1 MMVGELLVMLA
12 APFLAGAV
20 ETNRA
25 DPGVSSSGRTASTDP
40 IAIKCA
46 GRTRATCTSSTRTSQ
61 HLKLPSFDVEPEPQP
76 TETLADALE
85 AAYRTAPAL
94 AAQRYQ
100 LRATDEDYAQ
110 AIAEL
115 NPTSTFEI
123 VGGYGR
129 TVPDRTTQARV
140 SVVQPLY
147 TGGRATADRDAA
159 LAAVGAGREQL
170 RSDEGDILLQVV
182 TSYADIRRDSEVLR
196 LRAANLRQL
205 SATLD
210 EVKARREAG
219 ELTRTDI
226 AQAETQLLLAQTQF
240 NVAEQQ
246 HEVDRATYAA
256 LVGHDPGALAPS
268 PPLPQLPV
276 SIDTAFDLAYTNN
289 PDLAQAI
296 ATERASRAR
305 IVAARAVG
313 RPTLS
318 LRGSA
323 NFIGQVTPSNFANV
337 NQVFDGQA
345 VLTIPLST
353 GGRARSLVAQA
364 QDRNSVDRVGI
375 EAMRRRVVERIV
387 SSWNAIATGQRNVE
401 VGKAQL
407 DSARVFDEG
416 TFEEYR
422 AGLRSTFDVL
432 FAHGSLRDA
441 QIALANARRDTY
453 VAQATLLRHLGLLEA
468 RALLT
473 GTGLHNPDLHF
484 EKINQR
490 ARVPWAG
497 AIQALD
503 QVSSTRPRQADLEQP
518 AAGEGDPAIVP
529 APEQLPIP
537 AARSSPVVP
546 ISGTTGRPRS
556 DRRFKRP

>member
-1 MMVGELLVMLA
+1 MVGILLLTLS
-12 APFLAGAV
+12 APFIAGSV
-20 ETNRA
+20 EIDSADARA
-25 DPGVSSSGRTASTDP
+25 SSKNSTAFADP

-46 GRTRATCTSSTRTSQ
+46 GRPRATCTSSTRTSQ
-61 HLKLPSFDVEPEPQP
+61 QLRLPSFDVEPEPQP
-76 TETLADALE
+76 NETLAEALE

-100 LRATDEDYAQ
+100 LQATDEDYAQ

-129 TVPDRTTQARV
+129 TVQDQTTQARV

-147 TGGRATADRDAA
+147 TGGRATADREAA
-159 LAAVGAGREQL
+159 LAAIGAGRDQL
-170 RSDEGDILLQVV
+170 RSGEGDLLLQVI

-196 LRAANLRQL
+196 LRAANLKQL
-205 SATLD
+205 RATLD

-226 AQAETQLLLAQTQF
+226 AQAETQLLLAQAQF

-246 HEVDRATYAA
+246 READRAIYAA

-268 PPLPQLPV
+268 PPLPQLPG
-276 SIDTAFDLAYTNN
+276 SIDTAFDLAYTSN

-305 IVAARAVG
+305 IAGARAEG
-313 RPTLS
+313 RPTVS

-323 NFIGQVTPSNFANV
+323 SLGGQITPFDLVNR

-345 VLTIPLST
+345 VLTIPIST
-353 GGRARSLVAQA
+353 GGRVRSLVSQA
-364 QDRNSVDRVGI
+364 QDRNAVDRVGI

-387 SSWNAIATGQRNVE
+387 TSWNAIATGQRNVE
-401 VGKAQL
+401 VSKAQL
-407 DSARVFDEG
+407 ASARVFDEG

-441 QIALANARRDTY
+441 QIALVNARRDTY

-490 ARVPWAG
+490 FAVPWAG
-497 AIQALD
+497 AVRALD
-503 QVSSTRPRQADLEQP
+503 RIDPAPPRQAGLEQP
-518 AAGEGDPAIVP
+518 PAGAGTPAIVP
-529 APEQLPIP
+529 APEQPPIP
-537 AARSSPVVP
+537 TASTSPVVP
-546 ISGTTGRPRS
+546 ISGTTGRPRP
-556 DRRFKRP
+556 DRSLKRP

>member
-1 MMVGELLVMLA
+1 M
-12 APFLAGAV
+12 APLLAGFI
-20 ETNRA
+20 EMDEA
-25 DPGVSSSGRTASTDP
+25 DAAASSKGITASADP

-46 GRTRATCTSSTRTSQ
+46 GRTRSTCSSSTRTSQ

-76 TETLADALE
+76 TETLAGALE

-147 TGGRATADRDAA
+147 TGGRATADREAA

-170 RSDEGDILLQVV
+170 RGGEGDLLLQVI

-196 LRAANLRQL
+196 LRAANLKQL
-205 SATLD
+205 TATLD

-226 AQAETQLLLAQTQF
+226 AQAETQLLLAQAQF

-246 HEVDRATYAA
+246 YEADRATYAA

-268 PPLPQLPV
+268 PPLPQLPG
-276 SIDTAFDLAYTNN
+276 SIDMAFDLAYTSN
-289 PDLAQAI
+289 PDLARAI

-305 IVAARAVG
+305 IAAARADG
-313 RPTLS
+313 RPTVS

-323 NFIGQVTPSNFANV
+323 NFIGQVAPLNLVNG

-345 VLTIPLST
+345 VLTIPLIT
-353 GGRARSLVAQA
+353 GGRVRSLVAQA
-364 QDRNSVDRVGI
+364 QDRNAVDRVGI

-387 SSWNAIATGQRNVE
+387 TSWNAIATGQRNVE

-407 DSARVFDEG
+407 ASARVFDEG

-441 QIALANARRDTY
+441 EIALVNARRDTY
-453 VAQATLLRHLGLLEA
+453 VAQATLLRHIGFLEA

-473 GTGLHNPDLHF
+473 GTGLHHPDLHF
-484 EKINQR
+484 DKINNR

-497 AIQALD
+497 AVQALD
-503 QVSSTRPRQADLEQP
+503 RVYSTRPSQAGLEQP
-518 AAGEGDPAIVP
+518 SAGEGDPAIVP
-529 APEQLPIP
+529 APEQPKISP
-537 AARSSPVVP
+537 ARTSPVVP
-546 ISGTTGRPRS
+546 IPGTTGRPLS
-556 DRRFKRP
+556 DRSLKRP